1 MEKVQNWKAD
11 ADACLRQGDISAAI
25 EEMKKALEKE
35 KAWEREPA
43 FVSRLIDIYWE
54 ERRAGE
60 THTVFDGVKN
70 VDEAVGHFVW
80 TKLLLRRLEFGLPKE
95 YWQELYG
102 YCAERQVSATML
114 HSVLCVNIIQQEET
128 CRRLI
133 SLYEENEGKQSE
145 RAHYFG
151 RLLQELDEAGKQDDE

>member
-11 ADACLRQGDISAAI
+11 ADTCLRQGDISAAI
-25 EEMKKALEKE
+25 SRMKEALEIE
-35 KAWEREPA
+35 EAWEREFA
-43 FVSRLIDIYWE
+43 FISRLIDIYGE

-95 YWQELYG
+95 YRQELYS
-102 YCAERQVSATML
+102 YCTKRQVSATML

-145 RAHYFG
+145 RARYFG
-151 RLLQELDEAGKQDDE
+151 RLLQEFDEAGK